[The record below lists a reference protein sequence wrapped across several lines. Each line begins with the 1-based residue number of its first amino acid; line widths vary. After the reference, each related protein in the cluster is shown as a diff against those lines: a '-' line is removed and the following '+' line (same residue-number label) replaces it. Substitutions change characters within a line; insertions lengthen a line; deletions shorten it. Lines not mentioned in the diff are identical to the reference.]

1 MAKIRGQF
9 PAGPPL
15 AAVAQPDER
24 ARPKRQGARSSRA
37 GGANARGSANGR
49 PRRFER
55 RYRGS
60 SPCPRTR
67 EIENAELRI
76 ENEGSLMI
84 YSSEE
89 KRGVGGAAPQPSP
102 THFAK

>member
-15 AAVAQPDER
+15 YAAVAQLDER
-24 ARPKRQGARSSRA
+24 ARPKRQAARSSRA
-37 GGANARGSANGR
+37 GGASERGSANGR

-60 SPCPRTR
+60 NPCPRTR
-67 EIENAELRI
+67 EKLKI
-76 ENEGSLMI
+76 ENEELKMTEPLFSILNSQFGEPL
-84 YSSEE
+84 
-89 KRGVGGAAPQPSP
+89 
-102 THFAK
+102 